1 MNKIFKIYEYCIT
14 FLNKILVKPYYILN
28 ILRNFVHSVL
38 EKLLSQL
45 LILNFD
51 KFI

>member
-1 MNKIFKIYEYCIT
+1 MNKIFELYVYCIT

-28 ILRNFVHSVL
+28 ILRNFVQCIGKTIIS
-38 EKLLSQL
+38 
-45 LILNFD
+45 ITYLNFD